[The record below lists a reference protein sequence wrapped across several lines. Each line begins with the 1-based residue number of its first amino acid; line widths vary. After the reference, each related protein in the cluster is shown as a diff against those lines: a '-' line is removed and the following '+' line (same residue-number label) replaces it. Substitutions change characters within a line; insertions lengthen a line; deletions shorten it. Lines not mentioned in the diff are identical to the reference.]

1 LTKDPA
7 EIGGLSP
14 TTETNLSR
22 FADSMHPNHTKY
34 KAAFEW
40 DFIKTAPTLTQLVE
54 RFRNWR
60 DRLEIMLDSR
70 PRKQRLEHFSHYLV
84 EFEYQKF
91 DDIEVPGQ
99 YYLVWYF

>member
-1 LTKDPA
+1 MDN
-7 EIGGLSP
+7 GGISA

-22 FADSMHPNHTKY
+22 FADSMHPNHLKY

-40 DFIKTAPTLTQLVE
+40 DFIRTRPTLTQLVE

-60 DRLEIMLDSR
+60 DKLEGMLDAR

-99 YYLVWYF
+99 YYLVKT